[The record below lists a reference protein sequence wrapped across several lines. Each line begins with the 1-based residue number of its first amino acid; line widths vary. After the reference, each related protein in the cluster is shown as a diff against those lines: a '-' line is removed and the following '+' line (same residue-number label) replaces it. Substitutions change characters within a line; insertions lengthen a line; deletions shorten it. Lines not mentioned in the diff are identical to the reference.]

1 MAEFSI
7 VLRLPATVKKGEI
20 IEVKARIKHPVRTGL
35 ALNEEAKT
43 RLDRFKRGEPAQYV
57 KSVNVS
63 YGDTPAGSFELNSS
77 VSDDPIIGFK
87 LRADREATLRVIAVD
102 YKGETAEGSANVKFN
117 A

>member
-7 VLRLPATVKKGEI
+7 VLRLPTTIKKDEI
-20 IEVKARIKHPVRTGL
+20 IEVKAKIKHPVRTGL

-43 RLDRFKRGEPAQYV
+43 RFERFSRGGPAQYV
-57 KSVNVS
+57 KSVDVS

-87 LRADREATLRVIAVD
+87 IRADREAPLRVVAVD
-102 YKGETAEGSANVKFN
+102 YKGEKAEASASVKFS

>member
-7 VLRLPATVKKGEI
+7 VLRLPTTIKKGEV
-20 IEVKARIKHPVRTGL
+20 IEVKAKIKHPVRTGL
-35 ALNEEAKT
+35 ALNEDAKT
-43 RLDRFKRGEPAQYV
+43 RLARFTRGEPAQYV
-57 KSVNVS
+57 KSVDIF

-87 LRADREATLRVIAVD
+87 LRADREAALRVTAVD
-102 YKGETAEGSANVKFN
+102 YKGEKAEASANVKFS